1 MIWQRNGQGKM
12 PAFAF
17 LDSSTMRLG
26 TPLSPSATRVMLLG
40 AGELGKEV
48 IIALQRLGVE
58 VIAVD
63 RYADAPG
70 HQVAHRAHVIDM
82 NDGAALRALIQREKP
97 QLLVPEI
104 EAIATET
111 LLEIEAAGL
120 AEVIPTARAANLTM
134 NREGIRRL
142 AAETLG
148 LPTSPYVFAD
158 SLAEMTAASEELGY
172 PVIVKPVMSSSG
184 KGQSRVDDASQLQ
197 AAWDDAARGGRVDKG
212 RVILEGVI
220 NFDYEITLLT
230 VRALGASGKVDT
242 HFCAPIGHV
251 QVKGDYVE
259 SWQPQAM
266 TSSALARAQ
275 EIAAAVTGNLG
286 GRGLFGVELFV
297 KGEDVWFSEVSP
309 RPHDT
314 GMVTMATQR
323 QNEFELHARAILGL
337 PVDVSLREPG
347 ASAVIYGGIDA
358 AGIAFDGVAEAL
370 SAPGVD
376 IRLFGK
382 PQAFVRR
389 RMGVALATAATTDN
403 ARQAA
408 KAAAAKVKPVK
419 V

>member
-1 MIWQRNGQGKM
+1 
-12 PAFAF
+12 
-17 LDSSTMRLG
+17 MRLG

-48 IIALQRLGVE
+48 IIAMQRLGVE

-63 RYADAPG
+63 RYAHAPG

-82 NDGAALRALIQREKP
+82 SNGAALRALIEAEKP
-97 QLLVPEI
+97 QWVVPEI

-111 LLEIEAAGL
+111 LLEIESAGL
-120 AEVIPTARAANLTM
+120 ADVIPTARAANLTM

-148 LPTSPYVFAD
+148 LPTSPYVFAS
-158 SLAEMTAASEELGY
+158 SLAEMMAAAEQLGF
-172 PVIVKPVMSSSG
+172 PLIIKPVMSSSG

-197 AAWDDAARGGRVDKG
+197 SAWDYAASGGRIDKG
-212 RVILEGVI
+212 RVIVEGVI
-220 NFDYEITLLT
+220 DFDYEITLLT
-230 VRALGASGKVDT
+230 VRALGRSGQVDT
-242 HFCAPIGHV
+242 HFCAPIGHI

-259 SWQPQAM
+259 SWQPQPMSAA
-266 TSSALARAQ
+266 ALARAQ

-297 KGEDVWFSEVSP
+297 KGDTVWFSEVSP

-337 PVDVSLREPG
+337 PVDVTLREPG
-347 ASAVIYGGIDA
+347 ASAVIYGGMDA
-358 AGIAFDGVAEAL
+358 RGIAYEGVDDAL
-370 SAPGVD
+370 RTPGCD

-382 PQAFVRR
+382 PEAFVRR
-389 RMGVALATAATTDN
+389 RMGVALATAATIEE
-403 ARQAA
+403 ARTRAQS
-408 KAAAAKVKPVK
+408 AAAAVQPVK
-419 V
+419 T

>member
-1 MIWQRNGQGKM
+1 
-12 PAFAF
+12 
-17 LDSSTMRLG
+17 MRLG

-158 SLAEMTAASEELGY
+158 SLAEMTAASEKLGY
-172 PVIVKPVMSSSG
+172 PVIVKPVMS
-184 KGQSRVDDASQLQ
+184 
-197 AAWDDAARGGRVDKG
+197 
-212 RVILEGVI
+212 
-220 NFDYEITLLT
+220 
-230 VRALGASGKVDT
+230 
-242 HFCAPIGHV
+242 
-251 QVKGDYVE
+251 
-259 SWQPQAM
+259 
-266 TSSALARAQ
+266 
-275 EIAAAVTGNLG
+275 
-286 GRGLFGVELFV
+286 
-297 KGEDVWFSEVSP
+297 
-309 RPHDT
+309 
-314 GMVTMATQR
+314 
-323 QNEFELHARAILGL
+323 
-337 PVDVSLREPG
+337 
-347 ASAVIYGGIDA
+347 
-358 AGIAFDGVAEAL
+358 
-370 SAPGVD
+370 
-376 IRLFGK
+376 
-382 PQAFVRR
+382 
-389 RMGVALATAATTDN
+389 
-403 ARQAA
+403 
-408 KAAAAKVKPVK
+408 
-419 V
+419 

>member
-1 MIWQRNGQGKM
+1 
-12 PAFAF
+12 
-17 LDSSTMRLG
+17 MRLG

-63 RYADAPG
+63 RYANAPG

-82 NDGAALRALIQREKP
+82 SDGAALRALIENEQP
-97 QLLVPEI
+97 HLVVPEI

-148 LPTSPYVFAD
+148 LPTSPFVFAD
-158 SLAEMTAASEELGY
+158 NLAEMTAASEKLGY

-184 KGQSRVDDASQLQ
+184 KGQSWVADASQLQ
-197 AAWDDAARGGRVDKG
+197 TAWEYAARGGRVDKG
-212 RVILEGVI
+212 RVIVEGVI
-220 NFDYEITLLT
+220 DFEYEITLLT
-230 VRALGASGKVDT
+230 VRALGRSGKIET
-242 HFCAPIGHV
+242 HFCAPIGHL

-266 TSSALARAQ
+266 SAAARQRAQ

-297 KGEDVWFSEVSP
+297 KGDNVWFSEVSP

-337 PVDVSLREPG
+337 PVDVGLREPG
-347 ASAVIYGGIDA
+347 ASAVIYGGMEA
-358 AGIAFDGVAEAL
+358 TGIAFDGVAEAL
-370 SAPGVD
+370 NTPGVD
-376 IRLFGK
+376 LRLFGK
-382 PQAFVRR
+382 PEAFARR
-389 RMGVALATAATTDN
+389 RMGVALATAAGTDE
-403 ARQAA
+403 ARQRA
-408 KAAAAKVKPVK
+408 KAAATAVKPVK